1 MESWL
6 ILTILTIVLGAIAV
20 NVQRYLMGKLKIDMY
35 LTIFIYQI
43 IAGGFF
49 FILWI
54 IEGGRFNELSALKN
68 FIPNIILVIV
78 SYNLVNFSNFSALKH
93 IDSGKF
99 SIIASTSNI
108 FVIIFSSLWLGKT
121 ITNYQIVGVII
132 VFIGIIILNYR
143 LFRGN
148 SIKELL
154 RLGIGEIL
162 ALVGAISLGF
172 AITNDGFMITKM
184 NLYLYVAIA
193 FVFPSVIIPII
204 FPKSFT
210 NVSNVKKFFK
220 LDTFKWF
227 AFYMLSFVL
236 QSFTFYKALDISGN
250 PSVIA
255 SLTLSSVIVTGILA
269 YIFLKERDDLKL
281 KIISAIIT
289 IIGLLFI
296 VV

>member
-99 SIIASTSNI
+99 HCVN
-108 FVIIFSSLWLGKT
+108 F
-121 ITNYQIVGVII
+121 
-132 VFIGIIILNYR
+132 
-143 LFRGN
+143 
-148 SIKELL
+148 
-154 RLGIGEIL
+154 
-162 ALVGAISLGF
+162 
-172 AITNDGFMITKM
+172 
-184 NLYLYVAIA
+184 
-193 FVFPSVIIPII
+193 
-204 FPKSFT
+204 
-210 NVSNVKKFFK
+210 
-220 LDTFKWF
+220 
-227 AFYMLSFVL
+227 
-236 QSFTFYKALDISGN
+236 
-250 PSVIA
+250 
-255 SLTLSSVIVTGILA
+255 
-269 YIFLKERDDLKL
+269 
-281 KIISAIIT
+281 
-289 IIGLLFI
+289 
-296 VV
+296 